1 MKAVADGP
9 PGQWLASQLIVAFG
23 CSLDVHLSG
32 INVARPSDPVREVV
46 STATR
51 VRLDGSAASTADG
64 IAPESTLSVC
74 SNAFLEG
81 DAGQE
86 YRRRQLAKYFYGMR
100 EAYATT
106 EKFACAPDV
115 GTSGKR
121 GICSCRLRTDATW
134 PPFRR
139 LRFSYQ
145 LSKLLFMVQ
154 SCITH
159 SRISS
164 WGPPAP
170 SSGECFTGSC

>member
-1 MKAVADGP
+1 MVSNFTVLVAAVADGP

-100 EAYATT
+100 EAYATKT
-106 EKFACAPDV
+106 KFACAPDV
-115 GTSGKR
+115 GSCGKQR
-121 GICSCRLRTDATW
+121 
-134 PPFRR
+134 
-139 LRFSYQ
+139 Y
-145 LSKLLFMVQ
+145 LFMPMTTRRNVA
-154 SCITH
+154 CI
-159 SRISS
+159 
-164 WGPPAP
+164 PAP
-170 SSGECFTGSC
+170 TAFI